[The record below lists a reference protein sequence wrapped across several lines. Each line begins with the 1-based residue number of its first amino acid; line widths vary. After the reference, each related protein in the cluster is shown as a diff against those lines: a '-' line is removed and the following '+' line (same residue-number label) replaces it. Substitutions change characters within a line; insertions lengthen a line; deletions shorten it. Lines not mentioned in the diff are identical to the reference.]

1 MRRRL
6 QRWLRRLAR
15 ESGESGVYS
24 CTFYSEAA
32 LASSAGALAGGRR
45 GVPEDCSYCSAVTT
59 LLLPACPAHHISTSP
74 LPPTTHTSQYAIKQ
88 Q

>member
-1 MRRRL
+1 MVGRRV
-6 QRWLRRLAR
+6 QRWLRRLVR
-15 ESGESGVYS
+15 GGDSGVYS

-45 GVPEDCSYCSAVTT
+45 GVPEECSYCSAVTT
-59 LLLPACPAHHISTSP
+59 LLLPACPTHHISTSP
-74 LPPTTHTSQYAIKQ
+74 PPHQYAIKQ